1 MNRSG
6 HHRHVPNAASQ
17 YSPYPRSEPVI
28 RRPSRSVVCRNAT
41 GAVATHLEHL
51 RASGEDLSES
61 LFEPT
66 PQPPQQEL
74 Y

>member
-1 MNRSG
+1 M
-6 HHRHVPNAASQ
+6 VT
-17 YSPYPRSEPVI
+17 
-28 RRPSRSVVCRNAT
+28 VVLMHCGFAGGWIWR
-41 GAVATHLEHL
+41 AVATHLEHL